1 MNWAPAALPR
11 KAMLSNGKSF
21 FVFQESKFLVRP
33 LIRQIIFIFTILIAP
48 VSEVRADNTPVDKYD
63 SLWSGVMKC
72 GSCSGCSDQGFQR
85 IVNFEIKSNKF
96 IDITGFGLC
105 RRTTCGDIE
114 GEVATESG
122 FFMDVGDVEIS
133 GQYYWNEYKN
143 FSFTG
148 PFRRKKMTLK
158 GTRGPRHCTLAMQEI
173 QQEIQVESV
182 QVKALTQDKK
192 LELCKN
198 ATTIFGDWL
207 PTDSRLGAVL
217 NYSKNAANAQGGGR
231 ARDNVAA
238 AKSAGL
244 TENDCK
250 TIKAMAEGKTKSEKE
265 MARVEL
271 IESSEH
277 LELCQRATTMFGD
290 WLPVEGPKDIEPDAI
305 LLQDR
310 KYIAMAKAVGLTE
323 DRCKSIKALAS
334 LEEGRKRKATSV
346 AEKQKRKD
354 AERKR
359 LAEAKRQAEEARRIA
374 ELKRKEEEARLAAEA
389 ARKAEE
395 ERERQKIAS
404 VQESLKTLGFYKG
417 GIDGAMGRGTTKALT
432 SWLTQQGRQKTDE
445 LNDAIIS
452 ELNAAAEAKRL
463 AELERKRTEEEERR
477 LAEAKRKAEAARLAA
492 LESERQRQRIVSAQQ
507 SLNTLGLYKGK
518 VDGKLGRNSRA
529 ALGSWLEQNGYT
541 KTTPLDDKIIA
552 QLDKTAEAHV
562 ARLATEAEAKR
573 LAELERKRK
582 EEEAR
587 RLAEAKRKAEAEAK
601 RLAELERKRKE
612 EEARRLVEADRAL
625 FAQLEPRALADLK
638 DVQIFIRENPT
649 SKIVLD
655 ATIAAVGL
663 KKGVKSG
670 SGQELGTNLK
680 AFKDKVGSS
689 ADFIAFRKQLVV
701 KREQAAQELAAKKA
715 REAKEL
721 AERKEREA
729 ALAFARKKQE
739 LGAYQKFLVKAL
751 SDNLSTDSALAQALL
766 PIIQNVEVGVQSK
779 DRVEVASVLASVK
792 QQIDANTKIKRAFAA
807 GEAAFKA
814 ELKRLAAQE
823 PQKSPEKTQ
832 SVQVAAKTNSG
843 KGRYADVAFGNY
855 HALVIGN
862 NDYKHM
868 VDLKTAQN
876 DARSIANV
884 LERDFGFKVRTIV
897 DASRSDILD
906 AFDDYSAE
914 LRKTDNF
921 LLYYAG
927 HGWLDEG
934 QEEGFWLPVDAK
946 TDRRSAW
953 IPNATIMRT
962 LKGFQAKHV
971 MVVADSCYS
980 GTLTRGIK
988 IEKRTVDYVR
998 DVVGKKARIVMSSGG
1013 LEPVEDGGTGNNS
1026 PFASALLKA
1035 LTRSG
1040 EVLTATSL
1048 FKQIQRPVQLNSDQT
1063 PVFADIR
1070 KAGHDGGD
1078 FLFVKRN

>member
-1 MNWAPAALPR
+1 MAEAEE
-11 KAMLSNGKSF
+11 KARLAEAK
-21 FVFQESKFLVRP
+21 
-33 LIRQIIFIFTILIAP
+33 
-48 VSEVRADNTPVDKYD
+48 
-63 SLWSGVMKC
+63 
-72 GSCSGCSDQGFQR
+72 
-85 IVNFEIKSNKF
+85 
-96 IDITGFGLC
+96 
-105 RRTTCGDIE
+105 
-114 GEVATESG
+114 
-122 FFMDVGDVEIS
+122 
-133 GQYYWNEYKN
+133 
-143 FSFTG
+143 
-148 PFRRKKMTLK
+148 RKK
-158 GTRGPRHCTLAMQEI
+158 
-173 QQEIQVESV
+173 
-182 QVKALTQDKK
+182 
-192 LELCKN
+192 
-198 ATTIFGDWL
+198 
-207 PTDSRLGAVL
+207 
-217 NYSKNAANAQGGGR
+217 
-231 ARDNVAA
+231 
-238 AKSAGL
+238 
-244 TENDCK
+244 
-250 TIKAMAEGKTKSEKE
+250 
-265 MARVEL
+265 
-271 IESSEH
+271 
-277 LELCQRATTMFGD
+277 
-290 WLPVEGPKDIEPDAI
+290 
-305 LLQDR
+305 
-310 KYIAMAKAVGLTE
+310 
-323 DRCKSIKALAS
+323 
-334 LEEGRKRKATSV
+334 EE
-346 AEKQKRKD
+346 

-359 LAEAKRQAEEARRIA
+359 LAEAKRKAEEARRVA

-395 ERERQKIAS
+395 ERERQQIAS

-492 LESERQRQRIVSAQQ
+492 LEAERKRQRIVSAQQ

-518 VDGKLGRNSRA
+518 ADGKLGRNSRA
-529 ALGSWLEQNGYT
+529 ALGSWLEQNGHT

-552 QLDKTAEAHV
+552 QLGKSAEAHV
-562 ARLATEAEAKR
+562 ARLAAEAEAKR

-587 RLAEAKRKAEAEAK
+587 RLAEA
-601 RLAELERKRKE
+601 
-612 EEARRLVEADRAL
+612 DRAL
-625 FAQLEPRALADLK
+625 FAQLEPKALADLK

-663 KKGVKSG
+663 NKGVKSG
-670 SGQELGTNLK
+670 SGEELGANLK

-689 ADFIAFRKQLVV
+689 ADFVAFRKQLVV

-739 LGAYQKFLVKAL
+739 LSAYKQFLLKTVADSL
-751 SDNLSTDSALAQALL
+751 SKDGALAQVLL

-779 DRVEVASVLASVK
+779 DRAEVASVLVSVK
-792 QQIDANTKIKRAFAA
+792 QQIDANTKIKKAFAA

-814 ELKRLAAQE
+814 ELKRLAAQQ

-832 SVQVAAKTNSG
+832 SVQVAAKTSTG

-868 VDLKTAQN
+868 ADLKTAQN

-884 LERDFGFKVRTIV
+884 LERDFGFKVRTMV

-927 HGWLDEG
+927 HGWLDED

-953 IPNATIMRT
+953 IPNATITRT

-988 IEKRTVDYVR
+988 IEKRATDYVR
-998 DVVGKKARIVMSSGG
+998 EVVGKKARIVMSSGG

-1048 FKQIQRPVQLNSDQT
+1048 FKQIQRPVQLNADQT

-1078 FLFVKRN
+1078 FLFVKRK

>member
-1 MNWAPAALPR
+1 MLLEAGIDRDLKSLSGQTALQM
-11 KAMLSNGKSF
+11 ASSLN
-21 FVFQESKFLVRP
+21 LVE
-33 LIRQIIFIFTILIAP
+33 ITKIIKGP
-48 VSEVRADNTPVDKYD
+48 
-63 SLWSGVMKC
+63 
-72 GSCSGCSDQGFQR
+72 
-85 IVNFEIKSNKF
+85 
-96 IDITGFGLC
+96 
-105 RRTTCGDIE
+105 
-114 GEVATESG
+114 TES
-122 FFMDVGDVEIS
+122 
-133 GQYYWNEYKN
+133 
-143 FSFTG
+143 
-148 PFRRKKMTLK
+148 
-158 GTRGPRHCTLAMQEI
+158 
-173 QQEIQVESV
+173 
-182 QVKALTQDKK
+182 
-192 LELCKN
+192 
-198 ATTIFGDWL
+198 
-207 PTDSRLGAVL
+207 
-217 NYSKNAANAQGGGR
+217 
-231 ARDNVAA
+231 
-238 AKSAGL
+238 
-244 TENDCK
+244 
-250 TIKAMAEGKTKSEKE
+250 
-265 MARVEL
+265 
-271 IESSEH
+271 
-277 LELCQRATTMFGD
+277 
-290 WLPVEGPKDIEPDAI
+290 
-305 LLQDR
+305 
-310 KYIAMAKAVGLTE
+310 
-323 DRCKSIKALAS
+323 
-334 LEEGRKRKATSV
+334 
-346 AEKQKRKD
+346 
-354 AERKR
+354 ERKR
-359 LAEAKRQAEEARRIA
+359 LAEEKRKAEEARRVA

-395 ERERQKIAS
+395 ERERQQIAS

-452 ELNAAAEAKRL
+452 ELSAAAEAKRL

-492 LESERQRQRIVSAQQ
+492 LEAERQRQRIVSAQQ

-529 ALGSWLEQNGYT
+529 ALGSWLEQNGHT

-552 QLDKTAEAHV
+552 QIGKSAEAHV
-562 ARLATEAEAKR
+562 ARLA
-573 LAELERKRK
+573 
-582 EEEAR
+582 
-587 RLAEAKRKAEAEAK
+587 AEAEAK

-612 EEARRLVEADRAL
+612 EEARRIAEAKRKAEEARLAALEADRKRKAEADRKL
-625 FAQLEPRALADLK
+625 FAQLEPQALADLK

-663 KKGVKSG
+663 SKGVKSG
-670 SGQELGTNLK
+670 SGEELGANLK
-680 AFKDKVGSS
+680 AFKDKVVSS
-689 ADFIAFRKQLVV
+689 ADFVAFRKQLVV

-739 LGAYQKFLVKAL
+739 LSAYKQFLAKML
-751 SDNLSTDSALAQALL
+751 SESLGKDNKTTQSLL

-779 DRVEVASVLASVK
+779 DRAEVASVLASVK
-792 QQIDANTKIKRAFAA
+792 QQIDANAKIKKAFAA
-807 GEAAFKA
+807 GDAAFKA
-814 ELKRLAAQE
+814 ELKRLAAQQ

-832 SVQVAAKTNSG
+832 SVQVAAKTSTG

-862 NDYKHM
+862 NGYKHM
-868 VDLKTAQN
+868 ADLKTAQN

-884 LERDFGFKVRTIV
+884 LERDFGFKVRTMV

-927 HGWLDEG
+927 HGWLDED

-953 IPNATIMRT
+953 IPNATITRT

-988 IEKRTVDYVR
+988 IEKRATDYVR
-998 DVVGKKARIVMSSGG
+998 EVVGKKARIVMSSGG

-1048 FKQIQRPVQLNSDQT
+1048 FKQIQRPVQLNADQT

-1078 FLFVKRN
+1078 FLFVKRK